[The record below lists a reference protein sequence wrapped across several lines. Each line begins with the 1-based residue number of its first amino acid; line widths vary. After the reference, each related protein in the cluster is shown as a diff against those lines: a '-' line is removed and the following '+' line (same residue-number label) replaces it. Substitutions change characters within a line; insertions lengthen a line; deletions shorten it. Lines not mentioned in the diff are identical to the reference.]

1 MNRYLAW
8 ILMALAVAAQAAT
21 PPPATALQ
29 PAPAQAEAAEIT
41 AKLLSRYHYH
51 PTELDDAMSSR
62 ILDRYLEALDP
73 DKTFFTQADV
83 KEFEAFRF
91 KLDDAIL
98 HQDLG
103 VPFRIFHR
111 YAKRVQGRLADARG
125 FLAKGFDFTRQESYR
140 YIRADEPWA
149 ASEAEL
155 RDLWRQRV
163 KNDWLRLKLAG
174 KDDKSIRETLG
185 KRYDTAVSR
194 ALRTNRDDVFQLFM
208 NAYASAI
215 EPHTSY
221 LGARAAEDFAIAMK
235 LSLVGIGAVLQ
246 ERDDYIVIRE
256 VVPGGPAARS
266 GQLQAGDRI
275 VGVAQG
281 KDGAMTDVLGWRVD
295 EAVTLIRGDKGTT
308 VVLDILPANAGPDG
322 EHKRLALVRDKIS
335 LEKQAAS
342 KSVIDVGTADA
353 PRRVGVITLPAFYQ
367 DSDAR
372 RDSDDFRSATRD
384 VAKLVAELK
393 ADKVDALLIDLRNNG
408 GGSLDEAVRLTGLFI
423 DTGPVVQQRNAQ
435 GQVRVE
441 HDAEAGVAWD
451 GPLGVLINRA
461 SASAS
466 EIFAAAI
473 QDYGRGV
480 VIGERSFGKGTV
492 QTLLSL
498 DELVKSDTP
507 KYGEVKLTIAEFF
520 RVTGNSTQ
528 LHGVT
533 PDIDLPSLLDAE
545 RIGESAFDNAL
556 AWSRIDAARF
566 APAGQ
571 VAEFVPALALRH
583 QSRIAKDADYRY
595 LLEDV
600 VEMNALRNR
609 KDISLN
615 EAERRQERERQEAR
629 LKARDAALAK
639 PGADATT
646 PPPEAEAA
654 NPGDDG
660 LLAGERSLAEEL
672 SSELA
677 AAGKRDL
684 LLEEASRIVGDL
696 AELLQGTTTRTAG
709 TTSRAT
715 EAAH

>member
-1 MNRYLAW
+1 M
-8 ILMALAVAAQAAT
+8 
-21 PPPATALQ
+21 
-29 PAPAQAEAAEIT
+29 
-41 AKLLSRYHYH
+41 
-51 PTELDDAMSSR
+51 
-62 ILDRYLEALDP
+62 
-73 DKTFFTQADV
+73 
-83 KEFEAFRF
+83 
-91 KLDDAIL
+91 
-98 HQDLG
+98 
-103 VPFRIFHR
+103 
-111 YAKRVQGRLADARG
+111 
-125 FLAKGFDFTRQESYR
+125 
-140 YIRADEPWA
+140 
-149 ASEAEL
+149 
-155 RDLWRQRV
+155 
-163 KNDWLRLKLAG
+163 
-174 KDDKSIRETLG
+174 
-185 KRYDTAVSR
+185 
-194 ALRTNRDDVFQLFM
+194 
-208 NAYASAI
+208 
-215 EPHTSY
+215 
-221 LGARAAEDFAIAMK
+221 
-235 LSLVGIGAVLQ
+235 
-246 ERDDYIVIRE
+246 
-256 VVPGGPAARS
+256 
-266 GQLQAGDRI
+266 
-275 VGVAQG
+275 
-281 KDGAMTDVLGWRVD
+281 
-295 EAVTLIRGDKGTT
+295 
-308 VVLDILPANAGPDG
+308 
-322 EHKRLALVRDKIS
+322 
-335 LEKQAAS
+335 
-342 KSVIDVGTADA
+342 
-353 PRRVGVITLPAFYQ
+353 
-367 DSDAR
+367 
-372 RDSDDFRSATRD
+372 
-384 VAKLVAELK
+384 
-393 ADKVDALLIDLRNNG
+393 
-408 GGSLDEAVRLTGLFI
+408 
-423 DTGPVVQQRNAQ
+423 
-435 GQVRVE
+435 
-441 HDAEAGVAWD
+441 AWD

-684 LLEEASRIVGDL
+684 LLEEASRIAAIWRNCCRARPPGRRERRAAPQKPRTDQKKRGWVMITQPLDVCAPGRIRTHDPL
-696 AELLQGTTTRTAG
+696 VRSQVLYPTEL
-709 TTSRAT
+709 RALCK
-715 EAAH
+715 EAAL